1 MKKTLRFSFACLL
14 GSLCLSL
21 VPAANA
27 DTVLYDPNLGT
38 LPNQQGWLSVVD
50 NSTTQSMTGGFVNLN
65 TTADRNDQSG
75 YFSEDPFNGTVT
87 HPNMPVLDR
96 AAGYTVSF
104 QVQVLSEEHNNRDD
118 NNDGKLDRAGFSV
131 IAISQDLAG
140 LELGFFENRVWAYAT
155 AGEGTNSLFTQAEGV
170 AFDTTASLVNYDLSI
185 QGDNYQLSANS
196 QSILSGS
203 LRNYNPS
210 GLPPLIDPYNNPSF
224 LFFGDD
230 TTSADSNV
238 LLGRV
243 EVLNSAIPEP
253 NSLLVIGCS
262 GMLLSYR
269 RRRT

>member
-1 MKKTLRFSFACLL
+1 MKKTLRISFARFLGCLT
-14 GSLCLSL
+14 LSL
-21 VPAANA
+21 VPAVYA

-38 LPNQQGWLSVVD
+38 LPDQQGWLSVVD
-50 NSTTQSMTGGFVNLN
+50 TSSTQSLTGGLVNLN
-65 TTADRNDQSG
+65 TTADRDDQSG

-104 QVQVLSEEHNNRDD
+104 QVQVLSEGHNNRDD
-118 NNDGKLDRAGFSV
+118 NNDGMLDRAGFSV

-140 LELGFFENRVWAYAT
+140 LELGFFENRVWAYAA
-155 AGEGTNSLFTQAEGV
+155 AGEGTDSLFTQAEGV
-170 AFDTTASLVNYDLSI
+170 AFDTTTSLVNYDLAV
-185 QGDNYQLSANS
+185 QGDSYRLFANS

-210 GLPPLIDPYNNPSF
+210 GLPPLTDPYNNPSF
-224 LFFGDD
+224 LFLGDD

-243 EVLNSAIPEP
+243 AVLNSAVPEP
-253 NSLLVIGCS
+253 SSLLVVGCC
-262 GMLLSYR
+262 GMLLNFR